1 MIIRFGAIDGSHNK
15 TNLDEF
21 KTTAQ
26 EKSSR
31 FFFTILNFI
40 IIIFIKS
47 ALNSYILKY
56 FFVYVQ
62 HQAFCLINTL
72 NDAAKIVILS
82 ETAKQTERKLM
93 KFNRI

>member
-1 MIIRFGAIDGSHNK
+1 MVGTSDKAILSILYCRVRLWMIIRFGAIDGSLNK

-31 FFFTILNFI
+31 FFFTISNFI

-47 ALNSYILKY
+47 QLSLNSQINKEIESTS
-56 FFVYVQ
+56 
-62 HQAFCLINTL
+62 HDKRTLIN
-72 NDAAKIVILS
+72 DGYIY
-82 ETAKQTERKLM
+82 
-93 KFNRI
+93 F

>member
-1 MIIRFGAIDGSHNK
+1 MIIRFGAIDGSLNK

-40 IIIFIKS
+40 IIIFIKTQLS
-47 ALNSYILKY
+47 LNSQINKEIESTS
-56 FFVYVQ
+56 
-62 HQAFCLINTL
+62 HDKRTLINDGYIYFWPE
-72 NDAAKIVILS
+72 NI
-82 ETAKQTERKLM
+82 QT
-93 KFNRI
+93 

>member
-1 MIIRFGAIDGSHNK
+1 MIIRFGAIDGSLNK

-47 ALNSYILKY
+47 QLSLNSQINKEIEYTSHDKRT
-56 FFVYVQ
+56 
-62 HQAFCLINTL
+62 LINDGYIYFWPE
-72 NDAAKIVILS
+72 NI
-82 ETAKQTERKLM
+82 QT
-93 KFNRI
+93 